1 MGHSARPRAQQLRR
15 NDADSR
21 AQIRAD
27 TTNPNVATNDCTLE
41 GQGCFPCV
49 QERGLSGD
57 NLQVR
62 IDAGMIPDTC
72 FVEGPCCR
80 ANRGVLLL
88 DYLVQYADGSEV
100 VLHLLESRENSLPIV
115 GHSYIVGCLR
125 LPHLRAARSSI
136 EDGLREARPD
146 RPEEFGPFRKS
157 AADVLWNP
165 PLAVN
170 RSCAGKTGG
179 EGAEPRGVT
188 VEGAVLS

>member
-1 MGHSARPRAQQLRR
+1 
-15 NDADSR
+15 
-21 AQIRAD
+21 
-27 TTNPNVATNDCTLE
+27 
-41 GQGCFPCV
+41 
-49 QERGLSGD
+49 LSGD

-72 FVEGPCCR
+72 FVEDPSCR

-100 VLHLLESRENSLPIV
+100 VLHLLESREDSLPIV

-125 LPHLRAARSSI
+125 LPHLRAARSSV

-146 RPEEFGPFRKS
+146 RPEEFGQFRKS

-179 EGAEPRGVT
+179 EGAEPRGVS
-188 VEGAVLS
+188 VEVAVLS

>member
-1 MGHSARPRAQQLRR
+1 M
-15 NDADSR
+15 
-21 AQIRAD
+21 
-27 TTNPNVATNDCTLE
+27 ATNDCTLE

-57 NLQVR
+57 KLQAR
-62 IDAGMIPDTC
+62 IDAGMIPDAC

-88 DYLVQYADGSEV
+88 DYLVQYAGSEV
-100 VLHLLESRENSLPIV
+100 VLHLLESREDSLPIV

-125 LPHLRAARSSI
+125 LPHLRAARSSV

-146 RPEEFGPFRKS
+146 RP
-157 AADVLWNP
+157 D
-165 PLAVN
+165 AVRPVQEIRRRRAMESSTRN
-170 RSCAGKTGG
+170 QQELRGKAGG
-179 EGAEPRGVT
+179 EGAEPRGVS